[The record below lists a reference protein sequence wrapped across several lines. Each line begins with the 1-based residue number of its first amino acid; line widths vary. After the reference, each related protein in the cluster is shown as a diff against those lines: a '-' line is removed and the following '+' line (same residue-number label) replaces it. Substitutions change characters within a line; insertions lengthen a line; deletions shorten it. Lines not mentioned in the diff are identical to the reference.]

1 MDWLAMVGTAVV
13 SSALTW
19 VTSALTARRAAADA
33 RAHWEQGKKLRES
46 SERLL
51 DAADAYS
58 RLAYLHIESV
68 MGQSSPTDE
77 PSTSSSLLLP
87 GLASGL
93 SPVEA
98 FTQAHNELLS
108 ALRALRLDGPNDL
121 LPVLDRIE
129 VRATMLRVSFTD
141 VPPTREDFRLIAEN
155 SSHDRLPMS
164 CNILPEVSQLVSEF
178 TQAARAGLGHAPQ
191 DRRGPKRRPHL
202 HRLHGRGGA
211 RRG

>member
-1 MDWLAMVGTAVV
+1 M
-13 SSALTW
+13 
-19 VTSALTARRAAADA
+19 TSTLTARRTAADA

-58 RLAYLHIESV
+58 RLAYLHVESI
-68 MGQSSPTDE
+68 MGQSAPTDD
-77 PSTSSSLLLP
+77 PSASRPFLLP
-87 GLASGL
+87 GPASGY

-98 FTQAHNELLS
+98 FNQAHNELMS
-108 ALRALRLDGPNDL
+108 ALRALRLDGPNEL
-121 LPVLDRIE
+121 LPVLDKIE

-155 SSHDRLPMS
+155 SLHDRLPMS

-178 TQAARAGLGHAPQ
+178 TQAARAGLGHAPR
-191 DRRGPKRRPHL
+191 DRRGPKRTPHL
-202 HRLHGRGGA
+202 RKLHSRM
-211 RRG
+211 RRPAG